1 MSSFQ
6 NSIHMVAGKYPSPDL
21 THLVI
26 VLSHPVN
33 EVITVI
39 TETVAAATE
48 TLSETSD
55 PDSPGGDEIQF
66 VSSEEECSLLGEVEE
81 FADCGQQGWNRKIRI
96 YFDI

>member
-66 VSSEEECSLLGEVEE
+66 VSSEEEGSLLAGRQLELSLGLKLGTQ
-81 FADCGQQGWNRKIRI
+81 CRLSGSNT
-96 YFDI
+96 